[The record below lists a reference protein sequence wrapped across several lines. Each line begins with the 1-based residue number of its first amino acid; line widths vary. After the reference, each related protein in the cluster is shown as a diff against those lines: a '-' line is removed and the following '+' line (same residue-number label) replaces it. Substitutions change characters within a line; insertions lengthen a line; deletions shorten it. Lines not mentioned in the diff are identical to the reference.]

1 MSACVYICIYCI
13 IINGGEEGIA
23 GFTSHSSYR
32 AGLKISALVV
42 NAPQVTAWQLP
53 ECKRSEWLCVN
64 CLPWSCAGA
73 VQQIFTF
80 SQLPSCV
87 LS

>member
-1 MSACVYICIYCI
+1 MCMYCV

-23 GFTSHSSYR
+23 GFTSHSCYR
-32 AGLKISALVV
+32 AGLKSSALVV
-42 NAPQVTAWQLP
+42 NAPQVTAWQQP
-53 ECKRSEWLCVN
+53 ECERSEGLCVN

-73 VQQIFTF
+73 AQQVFTF

-87 LS
+87 LG

>member
-1 MSACVYICIYCI
+1 MVVRRGLLA
-13 IINGGEEGIA
+13 
-23 GFTSHSSYR
+23 SHHTVV
-32 AGLKISALVV
+32 LKSSALLV
-42 NAPQVTAWQLP
+42 NAPQVTAWQQP
-53 ECKRSEWLCVN
+53 ECERSEGLCVN

-73 VQQIFTF
+73 AQQVFTF